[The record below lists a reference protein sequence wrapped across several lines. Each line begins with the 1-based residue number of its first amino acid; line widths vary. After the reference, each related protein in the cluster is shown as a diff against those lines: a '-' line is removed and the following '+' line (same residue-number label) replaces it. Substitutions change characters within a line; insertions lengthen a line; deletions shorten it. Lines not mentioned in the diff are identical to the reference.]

1 MILICNSELILI
13 SDPIP
18 GRNQSKLLQSVL
30 TITEELLP
38 SSPSAELIFN
48 YEKPYY
54 NSMLQEFNKGVKD
67 VSPGDTALGPWSRG
81 TRRGS

>member
-1 MILICNSELILI
+1 MQTEDTEANQSKPKQTEA
-13 SDPIP
+13 
-18 GRNQSKLLQSVL
+18 NQSKLKQSIL

-38 SSPSAELIFN
+38 FSPSAELIFN

-67 VSPGDTALGPWSRG
+67 VSPGDIALGPWSRG